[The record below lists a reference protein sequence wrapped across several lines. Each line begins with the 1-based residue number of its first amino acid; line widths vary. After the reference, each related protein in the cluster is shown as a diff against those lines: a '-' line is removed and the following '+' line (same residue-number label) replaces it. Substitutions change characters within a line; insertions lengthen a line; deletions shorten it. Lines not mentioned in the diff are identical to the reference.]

1 VCAALSREC
10 VGGSVVAHTV
20 RIPKRGEIHEICHSG
35 SEEKTTKFYR
45 NLSHTSRNDYGLEI
59 SYGSHSKLW
68 ETPSRVNGREPRSV
82 RSSTPVNVNER
93 CLGYRVFGR
102 MHTGWA
108 KLKFSNTVRRAHTSS
123 FVPDLFSPP
132 LEITSL
138 RAHVHVHGGF
148 GSVCRGSS
156 KLAKC
161 MPRFLETCKLEL
173 SRENMFALCVQ
184 VRGSR
189 AHDRPQKHTSE
200 P

>member
-1 VCAALSREC
+1 MCAALSREC
-10 VGGSVVAHTV
+10 VWGSVVCRSAHTV

-45 NLSHTSRNDYGLEI
+45 NLSHTSRNYGLEI

-148 GSVCRGSS
+148 GRS
-156 KLAKC
+156 
-161 MPRFLETCKLEL
+161 LEPCKLEL
-173 SRENMFALCVQ
+173 SRENVFALCDQ